1 VYPGSDTLSKSPRHV
16 FTRWGKSR
24 WFAWWYFSIA
34 VGFLLLAIYFW
45 LRGGSLLP
53 GVLRIIIA
61 VAFAVLGWLQLQMTG
76 KRD

>member
-1 VYPGSDTLSKSPRHV
+1 MKLPKDAFS
-16 FTRWGKSR
+16 RWGKSR

-34 VGFLLLAIYFW
+34 IGFFLLAVYFW

-61 VAFAVLGWLQLQMTG
+61 IAFTVLGWLQLQMT
-76 KRD
+76 KKK

>member
-1 VYPGSDTLSKSPRHV
+1 VTKFPRR
-16 FTRWGKSR
+16 FFRRWGKSR

-61 VAFAVLGWLQLQMTG
+61 FAFAVLGWLQLQMTG
-76 KRD
+76 KED